1 MHGKE
6 SEGQEHA
13 VTSLQK
19 IRFGGSS
26 RLKKNYEIYKVIK
39 HVVNPSLVQT
49 GSNNNNN
56 KQLD

>member
-1 MHGKE
+1 MYGKE

-13 VTSLQK
+13 AISLQK

-26 RLKKNYEIYKVIK
+26 YLKKNYEIYKVIR

-56 KQLD
+56 QLD